1 MKMMI
6 RRGTAVFLA
15 VLLMAMTL
23 FGTAATAT
31 DTTDRGLK
39 LYRGTFHYIDQEDTF
54 YYGDS
59 YFAASG
65 CDKNE
70 HLRTMSAALAF
81 SVLGTRPQDTVDL
94 MTNIGMEPDSVVMDD
109 MVWGTSDTIGSII
122 AKKELDD
129 MPLIA
134 VAIRGSDYAGEWA
147 NNMYVGTEDD
157 ADGFEASAAKV
168 SERIKAYLAANNITQ
183 AKLWVVGYSRA
194 GGVANLVGRAI
205 NEDPDAF
212 CTSEDDIFVYTYEA
226 PRCSAD
232 AAVYKNIHNVFD
244 INELVP
250 HVCPEAW
257 DMHLNGVEEK
267 IGDPDE
273 TVMAKCFNLAA
284 ENYMKD
290 IGERSKSEFLDQFDD
305 FVGNAI
311 DRDTYA
317 TAYQPYICR
326 LCEICLSKNREE
338 RQVLVDYLTKVG
350 ELIQNYP
357 QLGVVVF
364 SVLGDP
370 DSELNINLVSNL
382 LSGWLDEA
390 KEEVNPPFTDEEY
403 AEVQEAVRPLV
414 TFMLTLADADRYYQ
428 ETNDKG
434 RIVKYPFYHL
444 ITLFANIE
452 DFIMPHYSP
461 NVFKQLKDLDSY
473 YTAGVRIKPGDVY
486 IGQNRY
492 TFDDNGWP
500 LEDIVKAA
508 GFTAEDIKTWCNG
521 YDLRL
526 ENVLTKIDE
535 PSMELYLAAAGKFD
549 KSMSMY
555 EFYELS
561 MTKTV
566 GFHSY
571 PVDPEETPVKLKDN
585 PICLTIPQ
593 ETAKKCV
600 RYGVVRVDDFGVN
613 HQYRLDT
620 DVVKLDN
627 GDVELWVNAMR
638 PAVYASA
645 IDDRRWCTT
654 ADVDYDD
661 TVTVLDVTHIQ
672 RNLAYLEDFNITQ
685 KCASDVD
692 GDSETTILDVTY
704 IQRYL
709 ANLSVPYSLGETK
722 AIPESTET

>member
-1 MKMMI
+1 MRKKM
-6 RRGTAVFLA
+6 RRSILVVMA
-15 VLLMAMTL
+15 VLL
-23 FGTAATAT
+23 TAAILVGTTVTAAE
-31 DTTDRGLK
+31 TTDRGLK
-39 LYRGTFHYIDQEDTF
+39 LYRCTFRYIDQEDTF

-65 CDKNE
+65 CEENE
-70 HLRTMSAALAF
+70 HLRTMSAAMAF

-94 MTNIGMEPDSVVMDD
+94 MTNIGMEPDSIVMDD
-109 MVWGTSDTIGSII
+109 MVWGTFDTIGTII
-122 AKKELDD
+122 AKKELED

-134 VAIRGSDYAGEWA
+134 VAIRGSDYAAEWA
-147 NNMYVGTEDD
+147 NNMLVGTEGD

-168 SERIKAYLAANNITQ
+168 SGRIKAYLTANNISQ
-183 AKLWVVGYSRA
+183 AKIWVVGYSRA
-194 GGVANLVGRAI
+194 GGVANLVGKAI

-212 CTSEDDIFVYTYEA
+212 CTAEDDIYVYTFEA

-244 INELVP
+244 VNELVP

-273 TVMAKCFNLAA
+273 TVMAKCFYLAA
-284 ENYMKD
+284 ENYMKE
-290 IGERSKSEFLDQFDD
+290 IEERPKSQFLDQFDT
-305 FVGNAI
+305 FVGNTI

-317 TAYQPYICR
+317 SAYQPTICR
-326 LCEICLSKNREE
+326 LCEICMGKNREE
-338 RQVLVDYLTKVG
+338 RQVLIDYLSKVG

-357 QLGVVVF
+357 QLNLLVWN
-364 SVLGDP
+364 LMIDP
-370 DSELNINLVSNL
+370 DSELNIITVSNH
-382 LSGWLDEA
+382 LSEWLDEA

-403 AEVQEAVRPLV
+403 AEVQAAVRPLV
-414 TFMLTLADADRYYQ
+414 TFMLTLADADLKYK
-428 ETNDKG
+428 EVNDKG
-434 RIVKYPFYHL
+434 KTTTYSLYHL

-452 DFIMPHYSP
+452 DLIMPHYSP
-461 NVFKQLKDLDSY
+461 NVFEQLKELDSY
-473 YTAGVRIKPGDVY
+473 YTAGVRIKPGDVI

-508 GFTAEDIKTWCNG
+508 GFTDEDIKTWCNG
-521 YDLRL
+521 YELRL
-526 ENVLTKIDE
+526 NNVLTKIEE
-535 PSMELYLAAAGKFD
+535 PGMELYLAAAGKFD

-600 RYGVVRVDDFGVN
+600 RYGVVRVDDLGVN

-620 DVVKLDN
+620 EIVKLEN
-627 GDVELWVNAMR
+627 GDVELWVNAIR

-661 TVTVLDVTHIQ
+661 TVTVLDATHIQ
-672 RNLAYLEDFNITQ
+672 RNLANLEQFNATQ
-685 KCASDVD
+685 KYASDVD

-709 ANLSVPYSLGETK
+709 ANLSVPYPLGETK
-722 AIPESTET
+722 AIPESAEP